1 MANER
6 QGKMKRKHAAKP
18 KTTRQQWTKQELEE
32 LRKIA
37 QIGIDVSLEAI
48 EENKQEV
55 EHEETKSI

>member
-1 MANER
+1 
-6 QGKMKRKHAAKP
+6 MKRKHAAKP